1 MSTSPVAQQVQE
13 DVFVE
18 AKVYELPEVG
28 MHDAT
33 ITRAENLGIK
43 KSDKFGDQRRVKIHV
58 RIDDEKTTKGETMY
72 VFVNASMESL
82 GAKSRL
88 GSFLRQIG
96 ATIPSQGE
104 KLNLAELVGL
114 KINVNI
120 VYAVVGDKTYAN
132 IESAA
137 RIRSK
142 STLAA
147 PAVTTI

>member
-1 MSTSPVAQQVQE
+1 MSTAPVAQQVQE

-18 AKVYELPEVG
+18 QKVYELPEIG
-28 MHDAT
+28 MHEAT
-33 ITRAENLGIK
+33 ITRAENLGVK
-43 KSDKFGDQRRVKIHV
+43 KHDKYGDQRRVKIHV
-58 RIDDEKTTKGETMY
+58 LIDDEKSTKGDPMY

-96 ATIPSQGE
+96 ATIPAPGV
-104 KLNLAELVGL
+104 KLNLAEIVGL
-114 KINVNI
+114 KINVN
-120 VYAVVGDKTYAN
+120 VVHATVGDKVYAN

-137 RIRSK
+137 RIRK
-142 STLAA
+142 SAVSA

>member
-18 AKVYELPEVG
+18 AKVYELPEIG
-28 MHDAT
+28 MHEAT

-58 RIDDEKTTKGETMY
+58 RIDDEKSTKGDVMY

-96 ATIPSQGE
+96 ATIPAPGV
-104 KLNLAELVGL
+104 KLNLAEIVGL
-114 KINVNI
+114 KINVN
-120 VYAVVGDKTYAN
+120 VVHAVVGDRTYAN

-137 RIRSK
+137 RIRTK
-142 STLAA
+142 AASTA

>member
-1 MSTSPVAQQVQE
+1 MSTAPVVSQVQE

-18 AKVYELPEVG
+18 AKVYELPEIG
-28 MHDAT
+28 MHEAT

-43 KSDKFGDQRRVKIHV
+43 KSDKYGDQRRVKIHI
-58 RIDDEKTTKGETMY
+58 RIDDEKSSKGDTMY

-96 ATIPSQGE
+96 ATIPGPGQ
-104 KLNLAELVGL
+104 KLNLAEIVGL
-114 KINVNI
+114 KINVN
-120 VYAVVGDKTYAN
+120 VVHVVVGDRTFAN
-132 IESAA
+132 VESAA
-137 RIRSK
+137 RIRTK
-142 STLAA
+142 TAA

>member
-1 MSTSPVAQQVQE
+1 MSTAPVAQQVQE

-18 AKVYELPEVG
+18 AKVYELPEIG
-28 MHDAT
+28 MHEAT

-43 KSDKFGDQRRVKIHV
+43 KHDKYGEQRRVKIHV
-58 RIDDEKTTKGETMY
+58 RIDDEKTSKNEPMY
-72 VFVNASMESL
+72 VYVNASMESL

-96 ATIPSQGE
+96 ATIPAPGV
-104 KLNLAELVGL
+104 KLNLAEIVGL
-114 KINVNI
+114 RINVN
-120 VYAVVGDKTYAN
+120 VVHAVVGDKTYAN

-137 RIRSK
+137 RLRTK
-142 STLAA
+142 TAA

>member
-1 MSTSPVAQQVQE
+1 MSTAPVATQVQE

-43 KSDKFGDQRRVKIHV
+43 KHDKYGEQRRVKIHV
-58 RIDDEKTTKGETMY
+58 RIDDEKTTKGDTMY

-96 ATIPSQGE
+96 ATLPNPGE
-104 KLNLAELVGL
+104 KLNLADIVGL
-114 KINVNI
+114 KINVN
-120 VYAVVGDKTYAN
+120 VVHATVGDKTYAN

-137 RIRSK
+137 RVRSK
-142 STLAA
+142 TSA

>member
-1 MSTSPVAQQVQE
+1 MSTAPVVSAVQE

-18 AKVYELPEVG
+18 AKVYEMPEIG
-28 MHDAT
+28 MHEAT

-43 KSDKFGDQRRVKIHV
+43 KSDKYGDQQRVKIHI
-58 RIDDEKTTKGETMY
+58 RIDDEKTSKGEAMY
-72 VFVNASMESL
+72 VFINASTSL
-82 GAKSRL
+82 GQKARL

-96 ATIPSQGE
+96 AKIPAQGE

-114 KINVNI
+114 RINVNV
-120 VYAVVGDKTYAN
+120 VYAQVGERTYAN
-132 IESAA
+132 VESAA

-142 STLAA
+142 TA